1 MTAGAGAAKTSDA
14 SNAAAVKV
22 WYHIVKIQFQTAE
35 KTPEASLM
43 DQNEV
48 KLSSK
53 DEYIDASSHDRTH
66 LGTTDINPY
75 CNLCTGNARLAL
87 DIE

>member
-1 MTAGAGAAKTSDA
+1 
-14 SNAAAVKV
+14 
-22 WYHIVKIQFQTAE
+22 
-35 KTPEASLM
+35 M
-43 DQNEV
+43 DQNEATPSYQDV
-48 KLSSK
+48 
-53 DEYIDASSHDRTH
+53 YIATSSHDRTH

>member
-1 MTAGAGAAKTSDA
+1 
-14 SNAAAVKV
+14 
-22 WYHIVKIQFQTAE
+22 
-35 KTPEASLM
+35 M

-48 KLSSK
+48 KLSFK
-53 DEYIDASSHDRTH
+53 DVYIATSSHDRTH
-66 LGTTDINPY
+66 LGTADINPY